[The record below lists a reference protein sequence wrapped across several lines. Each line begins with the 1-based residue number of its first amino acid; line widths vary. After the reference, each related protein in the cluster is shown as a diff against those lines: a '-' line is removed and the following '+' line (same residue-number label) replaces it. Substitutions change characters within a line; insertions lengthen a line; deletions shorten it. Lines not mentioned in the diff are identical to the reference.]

1 MNLHKNRNVAL
12 LFLFAGCTI
21 VASLFFKVE
30 QTAKA
35 QSFTDGFVKIRNKN
49 WNRCLNLQSAT
60 QNGVATN
67 AWECVAHP
75 DQEWKIEDAGSG
87 FVKIRNKNWN
97 RCLNL
102 QSATQNGVAINAWEC
117 VAHPDQEWKI
127 EDAGSGFVKIRNKNW
142 NRCLNLQ
149 SATQN
154 GVAANAWECVAH
166 PDQEWKIENVGVSSS
181 TTTKNFPL
189 RGSNFTELGDHR
201 RMETSITISN
211 NGRIDAVTRIWTA
224 KQFQG
229 FTGAVAVV
237 ITDSAGNV
245 LHVTEPHSYGVDCKR
260 CPGPS
265 DRTQQWADTV
275 PSNILNQVR
284 GYAIIH
290 TTNPRNRWRDW
301 LRDAKEAAQSIKE
314 IKKEFD

>member
-1 MNLHKNRNVAL
+1 MRKSFKNSLGIVSSL
-12 LFLFAGCTI
+12 LFVGICG
-21 VASLFFKVE
+21 E
-30 QTAKA
+30 EA
-35 QSFTDGFVKIRNKN
+35 QALPSFTWSQAGAISGLV
-49 WNRCLNLQSAT
+49 
-60 QNGVATN
+60 
-67 AWECVAHP
+67 CVRIH
-75 DQEWKIEDAGSG
+75 EDADPDTWGDNFLCSNEDLGLRWSQAGEIAGMRCTRIYEDSDPHTWGDNFLCTPSNAPYTLSWSQAGAIPGKTCTRIHEDSDPHAWGDNFLCVESGSTA
-87 FVKIRNKNWN
+87 
-97 RCLNL
+97 
-102 QSATQNGVAINAWEC
+102 S
-117 VAHPDQEWKI
+117 
-127 EDAGSGFVKIRNKNW
+127 
-142 NRCLNLQ
+142 
-149 SATQN
+149 
-154 GVAANAWECVAH
+154 
-166 PDQEWKIENVGVSSS
+166 
-181 TTTKNFPL
+181 KNFPL
-189 RGSNFTELGDHR
+189 RGSQFTELGDHR

-237 ITDSAGNV
+237 ITDSAGNI